1 MRIYNQGVYTNSYRK
16 NNNNLGGFNNNSV
29 SSSSSSS
36 SSLSNIMSNIRQ
48 RQQHPSK
55 QQNGNNTITV
65 VANFE
70 EDSENTNPMD
80 GGIVASS
87 SSSGLGL
94 GGGGRGALL
103 QKGLSYRGDAT
114 TVPTAVE
121 TAPIAAASSSS
132 TFGGGEQGEPIPE
145 GGACNLCYEPD
156 SSGRLVEHYLKPNA
170 DQNNN
175 NMAIIGRWIP
185 GDGKNISGF
194 KFKRNCGRSVLIG
207 NCSAGV
213 LGRRNYCNGFCQFVK
228 SAKLMKGRVTLYDVS
243 NESCKSMP
251 VDVYLYYNDP
261 RPGYQ
266 TLKLIPGQDYTTDN
280 VLAVGVLPRGGT
292 FYERETVDLLK
303 WLFDAESRGYSSKI

>member
-1 MRIYNQGVYTNSYRK
+1 
-16 NNNNLGGFNNNSV
+16 
-29 SSSSSSS
+29 
-36 SSLSNIMSNIRQ
+36 MSNIRQ

-70 EDSENTNPMD
+70 ENSENTNPMD

-103 QKGLSYRGDAT
+103 QKGLSYRGDTT
-114 TVPTAVE
+114 TVPTTVE
-121 TAPIAAASSSS
+121 TAAIAAASSSS

-170 DQNNN
+170 EQNNN

-266 TLKLIPGQDYTTDN
+266 TLKLVPGQDYTTDN

>member
-1 MRIYNQGVYTNSYRK
+1 
-16 NNNNLGGFNNNSV
+16 
-29 SSSSSSS
+29 
-36 SSLSNIMSNIRQ
+36 MSNIRQ

-70 EDSENTNPMD
+70 ENSENTNPMD
-80 GGIVASS
+80 GGIVVSS

-103 QKGLSYRGDAT
+103 QKGLSYRGDTT
-114 TVPTAVE
+114 TVPTTVE
-121 TAPIAAASSSS
+121 TAAIAAASSSS
-132 TFGGGEQGEPIPE
+132 TFGGGEQREPIPE

-170 DQNNN
+170 EQNNN

-228 SAKLMKGRVTLYDVS
+228 SAKLMQGRVTLYDVS

-266 TLKLIPGQDYTTDN
+266 TLKLVPGQDYTTDN